1 MTFAPKLDCS
11 QKTKGM
17 KDGRE
22 IFLKPKGT
30 EAHVKRR
37 QDGVK
42 FDKESRETMGVYYDM
57 R

>member
-42 FDKESRETMGVYYDM
+42 FDRESRETMGVYYDM